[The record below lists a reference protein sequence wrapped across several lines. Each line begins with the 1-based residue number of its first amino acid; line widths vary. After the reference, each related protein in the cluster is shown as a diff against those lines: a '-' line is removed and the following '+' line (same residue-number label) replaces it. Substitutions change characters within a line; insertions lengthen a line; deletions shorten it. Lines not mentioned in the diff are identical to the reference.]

1 MGRYKELA
9 EEFFTKY
16 ETSEV
21 DELTVGFS
29 AIDPPKKINPLEID
43 HEQLDGLLGG
53 NWEGHYHLTKELW
66 EYVSDLVN
74 TKDFD
79 GGFAST
85 TEEEYLLNLEYWF
98 DGGDVDTEA
107 EEEADG
113 GGTSW

>member
-16 ETSEV
+16 ETPEV

-29 AIDPPKKINPLEID
+29 AIDPPKKINPIDID

-66 EYVSDLVN
+66 EYVIDLVS

-85 TEEEYLLNLEYWF
+85 AEEEYMLNLEYWF

>member
-16 ETSEV
+16 ETPEV

-29 AIDPPKKINPLEID
+29 AIDPPKKINPYDID

-66 EYVSDLVN
+66 EYVIDLVN

-85 TEEEYLLNLEYWF
+85 TEDEYMLNLEYWF
-98 DGGDVDTEA
+98 DGGDVDSEA
-107 EEEADG
+107 EEEVDG
-113 GGTSW
+113 GGV